1 MSQQQT
7 PDVRPGQRWRFP
19 NGDEVTV
26 SEVRGDGHVSAGS
39 SLAGFSPIEGRSPGL
54 SGAVAALETYI
65 SKFED
70 AVLLAPRWRADFLA
84 KVRGQGVADAV
95 LQRLNTVSTVGSRGT
110 PRVDSATNV
119 LHGDHAGYVVELAAP
134 DKEAAYEALAE
145 VLGDDLVGEINL
157 IEL

>member
-1 MSQQQT
+1 M
-7 PDVRPGQRWRFP
+7 
-19 NGDEVTV
+19 
-26 SEVRGDGHVSAGS
+26 AGI
-39 SLAGFSPIEGRSPGL
+39 SPIEGRTSGL
-54 SGAVAALETYI
+54 SGAVAALETHV

-84 KVRGQGVADAV
+84 KVRGQSVSDAV
-95 LQRLNTVSTVGSRGT
+95 LQRLNTVSTVESRGT
-110 PRVDSATNV
+110 PRIDSATNV

-134 DKEAAYEALAE
+134 DEKAAYETLVG